1 MFVIKAFYNSSF
13 YSPFFKVYK
22 DSLSS
27 DNLFLSDAAL
37 LVPLEKAKRFELEI
51 EAINFL
57 KTSRPFISSNW
68 SFVVVT
74 TT

>member
-1 MFVIKAFYNSSF
+1 MFVIKAL
-13 YSPFFKVYK
+13 YK

-57 KTSRPFISSNW
+57 KSSRPFISSNW

-74 TT
+74 SNWKTTIYKDLR